1 MEAALF
7 TLDVTL
13 LVVLIW
19 AVRKADRLP
28 PGERTLGLLSF
39 LTTKTDKIQKSLREQ
54 KASPHA

>member
-13 LVVLIW
+13 LVILIW

-28 PGERTLGLLSF
+28 AGERTLGLLSF
-39 LTTKTDKIQKSLREQ
+39 LTTKTDKIQKSLKEREDRSN
-54 KASPHA
+54 A

>member
-13 LVVLIW
+13 LVILIW

-28 PGERTLGLLSF
+28 PGERTLGPLSF
-39 LTTKTDKIQKSLREQ
+39 LTTKTDKIQKSLKEREDRSN
-54 KASPHA
+54 A